1 MRLGRVRKL
10 KLRWK
15 LIISVFLILESV
27 AIFWPDIL
35 VLAPSRHHI
44 DAGTAQS
51 RLLPAESGRE
61 LEVYVDRSPACGRKE
76 PKAFVL
82 EFCGNGYRAESAT
95 ALVAHN
101 RWGEFPVE
109 VWCLNYPGSGRSSGS
124 AKMAAIPP
132 AALAAYDALKQV
144 AGERPIFVEANS
156 LGSVPAIYVASQRPA
171 AGVIVQNPPPLK
183 ELLLGRFGWWN
194 LWLMATPVAMQ
205 VPDEM
210 NLLTVAPHIPPTM
223 PTLFIQALGD
233 SYVPPAYQN
242 DIINACH
249 GLKTILHVPGIGHN
263 DGVPGEYEVQ
273 VQSWIRQ
280 LWSRRVKSE

>member
-1 MRLGRVRKL
+1 MLQGRKRKIL
-10 KLRWK
+10 KRTLK
-15 LIISVFLILESV
+15 AFIAIFVIAEIV
-27 AIFWPDIL
+27 AIGWPDFL
-35 VLAPSRHHI
+35 VLRPSRHFI
-44 DAGTAQS
+44 DPASATS
-51 RLLPAESGRE
+51 RLVETGGGQ
-61 LEVYVDRSPACGRKE
+61 LEVLVDRSPACGQAE

-82 EFCGNGYRAESAT
+82 EFCGNGFRAEQA
-95 ALVAHN
+95 AAYMAKH
-101 RWGEFPVE
+101 RWRDFPVE

-132 AALAAYDALKQV
+132 AALATYDAIRQI
-144 AGERPIFVEANS
+144 AGSRPIFVEANS

-183 ELLLGRFGWWN
+183 ELIVGRFGWWN
-194 LWLMATPVAMQ
+194 LWLLATPVAVQ
-205 VPDEM
+205 VPNDM

-242 DIINACH
+242 DIINACR

-263 DGVPGEYEVQ
+263 DGVPDEYETKVQ
-273 VQSWIRQ
+273 AWIRH
-280 LWSRRVKSE
+280 LWENTIQN

>member
-1 MRLGRVRKL
+1 
-10 KLRWK
+10 
-15 LIISVFLILESV
+15 
-27 AIFWPDIL
+27 
-35 VLAPSRHHI
+35 
-44 DAGTAQS
+44 
-51 RLLPAESGRE
+51 
-61 LEVYVDRSPACGRKE
+61 LEVYVDRSPACGQGE
-76 PKAFVL
+76 PKAYVL
-82 EFCGNGYRAESAT
+82 EFCGNGYRAENAT
-95 ALVAHN
+95 AYMAHH
-101 RWGEFPVE
+101 RWESFPVE
-109 VWCLNYPGSGRSSGS
+109 VWCLNYPGSGRSGGA

-132 AALAAYDALKQV
+132 AALAAFDALKQV

-205 VPDEM
+205 VPDDM
-210 NLLTVAPHIPPTM
+210 NLIAVAPHVPPTM

-242 DIINACH
+242 DVIDVYR

-263 DGVPGEYEVQ
+263 DGVPGEYEAQ
-273 VQSWIRQ
+273 VQEWIRR
-280 LWSRRVKSE
+280 LWQKTIQQ